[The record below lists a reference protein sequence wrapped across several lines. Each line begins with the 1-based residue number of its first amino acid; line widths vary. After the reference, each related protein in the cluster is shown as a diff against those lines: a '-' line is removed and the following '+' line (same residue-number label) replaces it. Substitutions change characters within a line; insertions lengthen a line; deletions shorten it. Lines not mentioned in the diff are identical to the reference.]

1 MEGLSFLGGPTDP
14 CSVSIPVF
22 FLIHFNPEGN
32 RGGTRKGKVL
42 DRAVNRK
49 LIM

>member
-1 MEGLSFLGGPTDP
+1 MDFHSWEGPQILALFQFLL
-14 CSVSIPVF
+14 